1 MSVFVRLCIMMF
13 LQFFVWGAWYVTA
26 PNFLTT
32 IGFGASDIGNTY
44 SVGPLAGIIAP
55 LFVGMIAD
63 RYLAAQKVLGLM
75 HLVGAAV
82 MFYATSQMSA
92 GAVNPNTLNII
103 FFIYMLT
110 YFPTLA
116 LTNTVAMKNMTDS
129 KQQFP
134 YIRVFG
140 TFGWI
145 AAGFV
150 LTGLSFETNI
160 NMFYMTSGA
169 AALLGVFSFLLPN
182 TPPQTDSKVTLG
194 QLFGVD
200 AWKLLKDKSYL
211 IFMISSIL
219 ICIPLAFYY
228 QIASRVVELVE
239 LPIGVTMSYGQW
251 SEVIFML
258 CIPFFFA
265 RLGVKKML
273 AVGMAVW
280 TLRYLLFAFGAPNST
295 SSMIILGVV
304 VHGICYDFFFVTGQI
319 YTDMK
324 SPEPIRA
331 QAQGLLVMLTLG
343 IGMFIGAQVAGK
355 IELYSTPK
363 EAVALQKKQA
373 GNNDQI
379 KAIQEK
385 ISATGDDLEDLNKL
399 SEDYFNAVDL
409 GNGIAVA
416 WEPFLAS
423 HSKFTADLKIKND
436 INVLQKENKQNRKIE
451 LQLIDWKT
459 LWSIPA
465 IFAGCVLGFFLLTFK
480 DDATDEAA
488 ETVDADNSCDNE
500 EAPAETGL
508 TEETPAETAS

>member
-13 LQFFVWGAWYVTA
+13 LQFFIWGAWYVTA

-55 LFVGMIAD
+55 LFIGMIAD
-63 RYLAAQKVLGLM
+63 RFFSAQKVLAVL
-75 HLVGAAV
+75 HLVGAGV
-82 MFYATSQMSA
+82 MFYATNQMSA

-150 LTGLSFETNI
+150 LTGFNFETNI
-160 NMFYMTSGA
+160 NMFYMASGA
-169 AALLGVFSFLLPN
+169 AALLGIFSFLLPD
-182 TPPQTDSKVTLG
+182 TPPQTDSEVTIG

-228 QIASRVVELVE
+228 QIASRVVEMVE

-251 SEVIFML
+251 SEVFFML

-280 TLRYLLFAFGAPNST
+280 ALRYLLFAFGAPNQT

-324 SPEPIRA
+324 SPKPIRA

-343 IGMFIGAQVAGK
+343 VGMFIGAQVAGQ
-355 IELYSTPK
+355 IELFSTPE
-363 EAVALQKKQA
+363 EAVVLQTKQA
-373 GNNDQI
+373 DNNDRI
-379 KAIQEK
+379 KAISSNITAEGSDLAFLDK
-385 ISATGDDLEDLNKL
+385 IST
-399 SEDYFNAVDL
+399 DYFASVDL

-416 WEPFLAS
+416 WEQFLAS
-423 HSKFTADLKIKND
+423 HAKFATDLEIKND
-436 INVLQKENKQNRKIE
+436 INVLQKENQKNRKSE
-451 LQLIDWKT
+451 LQMIDWKT
-459 LWSIPA
+459 LWGVPA

-480 DDATDEAA
+480 DDTPEA
-488 ETVDADNSCDNE
+488 E
-500 EAPAETGL
+500 EAESEPTYDPPPEPT
-508 TEETPAETAS
+508 S